1 GQLNDG
7 DTITLKA
14 GQRVVCTIINTRDLG
29 SLTIT
34 KEFNPQDSGF
44 AGTFD
49 ITYTCVDGGQT
60 VKNGT
65 VALAAGASETINGL
79 PTGTVC
85 TVDEPTLPAAPTGW
99 QFNAPTYSPS
109 NTATVTTKD
118 QTVSVTVVNS
128 IAQVNP

>member
-1 GQLNDG
+1 MPRSV
-7 DTITLKA
+7 T
-14 GQRVVCTIINTRDLG
+14 
-29 SLTIT
+29 S
-34 KEFNPQDSGF
+34 FS
-44 AGTFD
+44 
-49 ITYTCVDGGQT
+49 
-60 VKNGT
+60 T

-128 IAQVNP
+128 IAQVNPVVVKKVCPIDVTLQKPQPKKVGNKILTEKIKTNSSCVLVKPVVL